1 MLANICLRIL
11 KHAILDLIF
20 TFPDAILIVDRDLVL
35 QFDYYYFWIKKKKEL
50 NQGKVPMIYLPKFGS
65 NNRNIIIITANI
77 WQLL

>member
-35 QFDYYYFWIKKKKEL
+35 QFDYYYVWIKKKRAKSRKSAYDIFA
-50 NQGKVPMIYLPKFGS
+50 Q
-65 NNRNIIIITANI
+65 I
-77 WQLL
+77 WQQ

>member
-35 QFDYYYFWIKKKKEL
+35 QFDYYYFWIKKKK
-50 NQGKVPMIYLPKFGS
+50 S
-65 NNRNIIIITANI
+65 
-77 WQLL
+77 